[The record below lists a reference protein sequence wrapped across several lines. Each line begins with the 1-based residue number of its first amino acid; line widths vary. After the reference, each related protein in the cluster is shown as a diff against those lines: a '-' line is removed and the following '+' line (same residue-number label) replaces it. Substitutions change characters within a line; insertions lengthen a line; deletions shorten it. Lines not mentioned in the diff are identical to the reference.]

1 VFLDR
6 AMIVPVL
13 GFVGAMAVT
22 ILAPTYRYWVMSGA
36 CMCMFSS
43 AVYVT
48 LRERRGRRVYG
59 IAELLRP
66 KD

>member
-1 VFLDR
+1 
-6 AMIVPVL
+6 
-13 GFVGAMAVT
+13 MAVT
-22 ILAPTYRYWVMSGA
+22 MLAPAYRYWVMSGA
-36 CMCMFSS
+36 CMCMFS
-43 AVYVT
+43 AAIYVT